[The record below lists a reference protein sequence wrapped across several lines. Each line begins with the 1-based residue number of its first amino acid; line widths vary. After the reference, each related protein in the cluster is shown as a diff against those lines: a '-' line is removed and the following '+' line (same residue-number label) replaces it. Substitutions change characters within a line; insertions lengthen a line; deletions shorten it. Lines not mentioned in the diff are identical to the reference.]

1 MKDMV
6 IKVAVITVSD
16 RSYRG
21 EREDL
26 SGKVLSQIAGQK
38 LGQVVHYTIV
48 PDELEIIKKEII
60 RCLDEL
66 KVDIV
71 ITTGG
76 TGISNRDVTP
86 EATEEVIEKEM
97 PGISEIMRIKG
108 FEHTPMSLLSRAKAG
123 IRGKSIVVNLP
134 GSPKAVEES
143 LDYIIPALLH
153 GIEILKGLSKE

>member
-1 MKDMV
+1 MV

>member
-48 PDELEIIKKEII
+48 PDEVEIIKKEII